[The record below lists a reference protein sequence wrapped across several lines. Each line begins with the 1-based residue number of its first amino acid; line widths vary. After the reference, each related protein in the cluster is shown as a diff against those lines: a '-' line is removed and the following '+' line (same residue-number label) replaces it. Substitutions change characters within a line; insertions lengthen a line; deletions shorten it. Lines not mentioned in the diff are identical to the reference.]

1 MVRPDDETSPE
12 LAPAIDAQFKR
23 EIDRLYRLT
32 LYGRWVLVVL
42 LWLLLGGWSLWDL
55 RESIT
60 LMQTYF
66 TWSALRYG
74 LAFHPLGAIGLG
86 LCVSLTVSVL
96 VWQSRNLIWGL
107 PQAEQKR
114 LQESVCKIRQQG
126 RSHPLWRWVCD
137 QPPR

>member
-1 MVRPDDETSPE
+1 MVRPDDEISPA
-12 LAPAIDAQFKR
+12 LDPAIDPQFKV
-23 EIDRLYRLT
+23 EMDRLYRLT
-32 LYGRWVLVVL
+32 LYGRWVLVGL
-42 LWLLLGGWSLWDL
+42 LWLLLGSWSLWDL

-74 LAFHPLGAIGLG
+74 LVFHPLGAIGLG

-107 PQAEQKR
+107 PQTEQKR
-114 LQESVCKIRQQG
+114 LHESVCKIRQQG

-137 QPPR
+137 REPR